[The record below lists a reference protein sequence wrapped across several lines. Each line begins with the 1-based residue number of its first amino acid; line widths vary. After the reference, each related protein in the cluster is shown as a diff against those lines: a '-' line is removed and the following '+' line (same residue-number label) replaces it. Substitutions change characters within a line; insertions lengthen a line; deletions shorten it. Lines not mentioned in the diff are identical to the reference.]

1 MTIFGWLISVSWAI
15 LVGYW
20 CISAVAAARGLGT
33 RWIWWREITLRLGFF
48 ALVVLGLQIE
58 ALTPAGP
65 NAGLYIL
72 NTSPLMGLAGFVLAT
87 LGTGLAIGAR
97 VCLGLGWVAPAS
109 GREQRQLITNGPYA
123 LVRHPMYGGL
133 VLGMLGSMIGQSVL
147 WVLPLIVYGPGFI
160 LSARREETFL
170 IEQFAE
176 RYRDYMRRTKMFVPF
191 VI

>member
-1 MTIFGWLISVSWAI
+1 MTVFGWLISASWAI
-15 LVGYW
+15 LTGYW
-20 CISAVAAARGLGT
+20 CISAATAVRSIGS
-33 RWIWWREITLRLGFF
+33 RWIWWREIALRLGFF

-58 ALTPAGP
+58 VVTHLGP

-72 NTSPLMGLAGFVLAT
+72 NTSPLMGFAGFVLAT
-87 LGTGLAIGAR
+87 LGVGLAITAR

-109 GREQRQLITNGPYA
+109 SKQHRELITKGPYA

-133 VLGMLGSMIGQSVL
+133 LLAMLGSAIGQSVL
-147 WVLPLIVYGPGFI
+147 WLLPLIVYGPGFI
-160 LSARREETFL
+160 LSARREENL
-170 IEQFAE
+170 LLEQLSE